1 MIIAQFLTDNT
12 GEWHGITP
20 PFFSNFLFAYIIL
33 LVFCW
38 QIQVVVTITFYG
50 YMDTNTIKKK
60 GKRDEI
66 SGVSRVWQVGHVPRA
81 SLEGGTT
88 EWF

>member
-1 MIIAQFLTDNT
+1 
-12 GEWHGITP
+12 
-20 PFFSNFLFAYIIL
+20 
-33 LVFCW
+33 
-38 QIQVVVTITFYG
+38 
-50 YMDTNTIKKK
+50 MDTNTIKKK